1 MSNGKRRYRVTKP
14 GQPHPDSSQRSTG
27 IQGKGVRA
35 VNPRARNI
43 STRGHKPPEPSMAEP
58 LRPGSEVTRGGKKY
72 RIISP
77 GNVGQAA
84 GRGTG
89 KMPAREEAKVQ
100 VPPLAASRAGR
111 GGRRR
116 YKVITP
122 GKPEAVRPGRAQK
135 SAEPVSVTER
145 PKPGR
150 VVRGRQAARP
160 TGGPGATPGRPR
172 KSPEAVEA
180 GPLTDIDKV
189 VLVGLDK
196 GPANVKVLTKRTK
209 VTQSKLLPTLKNLT
223 NQGLV
228 ESKRIGRI
236 TKYRLTL
243 KADEMLH
250 PVTFPMS
257 LFKRKRRRRGRR
269 GRRRKLSQR
278 QKIRR
283 LDYAIASLVIVILL
297 LMVSLFWYL
306 NTNVLSDGTNN
317 DSNQGPDDLQDN
329 LEPVIIWN
337 NEANEINR
345 ASGNLRL
352 NFSIYDRGED
362 PAGLNMNTLK
372 LQYGFASHRNLLE
385 PNISN
390 WTGII
395 PVVDLHDVHII
406 IADNWLVYNQ
416 QYLFIRVSIWDKADN
431 FESNTFKIFINI

>member
-1 MSNGKRRYRVTKP
+1 MGARTL
-14 GQPHPDSSQRSTG
+14 RS
-27 IQGKGVRA
+27 
-35 VNPRARNI
+35 
-43 STRGHKPPEPSMAEP
+43 PEPVKVEP
-58 LRPGSEVTRGGKKY
+58 LKPGSEVTRGGRKY
-72 RIISP
+72 KIIST
-77 GNVGQAA
+77 GNVGQGA
-84 GRGTG
+84 GRVTG
-89 KMPAREEAKVQ
+89 RIPGREEAKVQ
-100 VPPLAASRAGR
+100 VQQPAAGGPGR

-122 GKPEAVRPGRAQK
+122 GKPEAVRPGMAQK
-135 SAEPVSVTER
+135 SSEPARPAER
-145 PKPGR
+145 PKPRGAA
-150 VVRGRQAARP
+150 VRGRQAARP
-160 TGGPGATPGRPR
+160 AGRPGAPPVKPR

-189 VLVGLDK
+189 VLAGLDK
-196 GPANVKVLTKRTK
+196 GPANVKVLAKRTK

-283 LDYAIASLVIVILL
+283 LDYAIASLVIVISVM
-297 LMVSLFWYL
+297 MVFLFWYL

-317 DSNQGPDDLQDN
+317 NSNQHPDEISDN
-329 LEPVIIWN
+329 LGPVIIWN
-337 NEANEINR
+337 NEAFEINR

-362 PAGLNMNTLK
+362 PTGLNMNTLK
-372 LQYGFASHRNLLE
+372 LQYGFALSRNSIE
-385 PNISN
+385 TINGTWKN
-390 WTGII
+390 VI
-395 PVVDLHDVHII
+395 PVGTPPHDITII
-406 IADNWLVYNQ
+406 ISDDWLENNHK
-416 QYLFIRVSIWDKADN
+416 YLFVRVSIWDNANN
-431 FESNTFKIFINI
+431 FESKTFKIFINI